1 MELKQRASLTAISI
15 ASFLSISKF
24 LVGLSSG
31 SMAVISSAIDS
42 LLDIFMSFINFLAI
56 KKADTP
62 PDKNHLYGHGK
73 VEDFAAIIQSV
84 VIVITGGIVVFKAIE
99 KFIKKSTIN
108 YSFWDIGIMVLS
120 ILVSFYLSSYLNKI
134 SKLTNSNALKA
145 DALHYSS
152 DLYSNAGVLISVGIS
167 FYTKIHYFDFIFA
180 LIIGVIIIFSSLRIL
195 KRGIYGLT
203 DISLSEDIIKK
214 IDEIVDAMPIPP
226 YAGYHKLRTRISGS
240 KRFIDFHLLVC
251 RKATIHEAHELAN
264 NIEKKIDESIK
275 DVDIMIHIEPCP
287 YVCELTNETCRVL
300 KMRGKV

>member
-31 SMAVISSAIDS
+31 SMAVVSSAIDS

-73 VEDFAAIIQSV
+73 IEDFAAIIQSV
-84 VIVITGGIVVFKAIE
+84 VIVITGGIVLNKAIE

-120 ILVSFYLSSYLNKI
+120 ILVSYYLSSYLNKI

-145 DALHYSS
+145 DSLHYSS
-152 DLYSNAGVLISVGIS
+152 DLYSNAGVLISILIS
-167 FYTKIHYFDFIFA
+167 YYTKIHYFDFIIA
-180 LIIGVIIIFSSLRIL
+180 LIIGFVIIFSSLRIL
-195 KRGIYGLT
+195 KQGIYGLT
-203 DISLSEDIIKK
+203 DISLSEDINKK
-214 IDEIVDAMPIPP
+214 IDEIIDAMPIPP
-226 YAGYHKLRTRISGS
+226 YAGYHKLRTRTSGS

-251 RKATIHEAHELAN
+251 RKATIDDAHELAN
-264 NIEKKIDESIK
+264 NIEKKINENIE

-287 YVCELTNETCRVL
+287 YICELTNESCRVL